1 MERNMKHIKR
11 ILSLVLVF
19 AICVIPMNAE
29 ATGKNVT
36 SSMKKSKSVKKIVRD
51 ICAYT
56 TCELCERRGT
66 KTKKESLKG
75 YNALSIAAFI
85 GYQNG
90 QYEYTTEEIQ
100 KITNN
105 LFGIKPKT
113 SSIPSIDSSKRRWIS
128 KSSENITDK
137 PYMYSGG
144 DWGCYQPKYTIKKII
159 KIKKSVY
166 DITVTNK
173 LHIMDEGKTRTVGT
187 TYMRIKKYSKSPYK
201 YKVTK
206 LKYKGNGSGY

>member
-1 MERNMKHIKR
+1 MKHNKK
-11 ILSLVLVF
+11 ILSFILVF
-19 AICVIPMNAE
+19 AICILPMNTE
-29 ATGKNVT
+29 AAGKDVT
-36 SSMKKSKSVKKIVRD
+36 SSIKKDKAVKKIVRD

-56 TCELCERRGT
+56 TSELCSARGT

-85 GYQNG
+85 GYQHG
-90 QYEYTTEEIQ
+90 QFDYTSKEIQ

-113 SSIPSIDSSKRRWIS
+113 SSIPSIDSAKTRWIA
-128 KSSENITDK
+128 KSSESRTNK

-144 DWGCYQPKYTIKKII
+144 DWGNHEPKYTIKRII
-159 KIKKSVY
+159 KVKKGVY

-173 LHIMDEGKTRTVGT
+173 LNFLEKGKVKNVGT
-187 TYMRIKKYSKSPYK
+187 TYIRIKKYSKSSYK
-201 YKVTK
+201 YKITN
-206 LKYKGNGSGY
+206 LKYKGNGTGF